1 MSANFFLEYLFGTV
15 WIVAGVLTLIG
26 LFYAV
31 KIYRNKITFGQAK
44 YMGIT
49 RVLFSWMN
57 VIHGLVLFEAAYGV
71 VSFFLDL
78 PLWSD
83 ISLILLILMLLMI
96 VYRELKRR
104 EKFKPDRF
112 RLLFL
117 IPLGFKPFRFR
128 YLLLIPL
135 GIHGPVAVGKMMLPT
150 EYPVKKLIQRS
161 FKETPTETS
170 SRKAPRYPLQNLVG
184 DSGYEIVFPDPHSKG
199 RFGDSLTARRLTAQG
214 YKKEPSKLD
223 TIHGID
229 GVYVRYYDNG
239 SPREILIV
247 ESKVDSGKLGTKQ
260 MTDERIAELVERM
273 LVHADP
279 EVRRTGK
286 LIRENPGLVHKQLW
300 HHYLASGKTTVSR
313 LNAEAIETLVKT
325 LNYIE
330 SATRKRCESSNPG
343 IVCIPATR

>member
-1 MSANFFLEYLFGTV
+1 MSASLFLVRVF
-15 WIVAGVLTLIG
+15 WIVIGVITLIG
-26 LFYAV
+26 LFAAIQAFRG
-31 KIYRNKITFGQAK
+31 KISWGKAR
-44 YMGIT
+44 YMGMTKI
-49 RVLFSWMN
+49 LFSRVN
-57 VIHGLVLFEAAYGV
+57 SIYHLVLLEAAYGV

-83 ISLILLILMLLMI
+83 ISLILLILMVLMI

-112 RLLFL
+112 KLLFL
-117 IPLGFKPFRFR
+117 IPLGFKPLRFR
-128 YLLLIPL
+128 YLFLIPL

-150 EYPVKKLIQRS
+150 EYPVKKFIQRF

-170 SRKAPRYPLQNLVG
+170 SRKAPNYPLRNRVG
-184 DSGYEIVFPDPHSKG
+184 DSGYEIEFRDPHSKG

-214 YKKEPSKLD
+214 YRKEPSKLD

-229 GVYVRYYDNG
+229 GVYIQYYDNG

-286 LIRENPGLVHKQLW
+286 LIRENPDLVRKELW
-300 HHYLASGKTTVSR
+300 HHYLANGKTTVSR

-343 IVCIPATR
+343 IVCIPATQ